1 MLNKAQAAEFLGVT
15 PRAIENYVAQ
25 GKLHVQYTAG
35 LRGRIALFDETELQ
49 RFKNERAQVPYL
61 NPLSGAITQTTAQQ
75 QPSPQTQAPFQGLL
89 DLLKEPA
96 VRDLLSELLK
106 FAVQHWQESNK
117 ADQMALSV
125 KEVSEQTGLSESTLR
140 KDIRDGVLKAK
151 LKGRGYKIRRA
162 DLQRYLD
169 EEWKD

>member
-1 MLNKAQAAEFLGVT
+1 MLNKVQAAEFLGVT

-25 GKLHVQYTAG
+25 GRLHVQYSAG
-35 LRGRIALFDETELQ
+35 LRGRIALFDEAELQ
-49 RFKNERAQVPYL
+49 RLKNERTQVPYL
-61 NPLSGAITQTTAQQ
+61 NPASGAVAQTTAQQ
-75 QPSPQTQAPFQGLL
+75 PQQLPQAPLQGLF

-96 VRDLLSELLK
+96 VRDLLGELLK
-106 FAVQHWQESNK
+106 LAVQHWQESNK

-151 LKGRGYKIRRA
+151 LKGRGYKIRRT

>member
-1 MLNKAQAAEFLGVT
+1 MLNKVQAAEFLGVT

-25 GKLHVQYTAG
+25 GKLHVQYAAG
-35 LRGRIALFDETELQ
+35 LRGRIALFDEVELQ
-49 RFKNERAQVPYL
+49 QLKNERRQVPYL
-61 NPLSGAITQTTAQQ
+61 NPVSEAVTQPPAQQ
-75 QPSPQTQAPFQGLL
+75 QQPLQAPFQGLF

-96 VRDLLSELLK
+96 VRDLLGELLK
-106 FAVQHWQESNK
+106 LAVQHWQESNK
-117 ADQMALSV
+117 ADQIALSV
-125 KEVSEQTGLSESTLR
+125 KEVSEHTGLSESTLR

-151 LKGRGYKIRRA
+151 LKGRGYKIRRT